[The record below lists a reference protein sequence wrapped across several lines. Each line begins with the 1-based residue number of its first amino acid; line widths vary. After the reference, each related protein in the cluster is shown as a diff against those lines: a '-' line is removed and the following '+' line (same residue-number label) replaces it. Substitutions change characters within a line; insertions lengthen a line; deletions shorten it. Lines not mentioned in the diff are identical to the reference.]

1 MEQTVAA
8 DDVLAATA
16 KTQKIVKEVAV
27 DDVLLATQVVKEV
40 AVDDVPLATAKH
52 KRVVAHKA
60 GKRKW
65 PSTRIAER
73 VEATSGPEVVQTP
86 GASQD
91 KSEGAGGHSG
101 NEKNMLPVAQEAKL
115 VEERTPVTGDV
126 QDEDIG
132 DMTIDDLLGNI

>member
-27 DDVLLATQVVKEV
+27 DDV
-40 AVDDVPLATAKH
+40 PLATAKH
-52 KRVVAHKA
+52 KRIVTHKA
-60 GKRKW
+60 GKRRW

-101 NEKNMLPVAQEAKL
+101 NEKNMLPVAREAKL

>member
-1 MEQTVAA
+1 M
-8 DDVLAATA
+8 L
-16 KTQKIVKEVAV
+16 
-27 DDVLLATQVVKEV
+27 
-40 AVDDVPLATAKH
+40 LATAKH
-52 KRVVAHKA
+52 KRVVTHKA
-60 GKRKW
+60 GKRRW
-65 PSTRIAER
+65 HSTRIAER
-73 VEATSGPEVVQTP
+73 GPEVVQTP